1 VMTNSGD
8 ERHTPANST
17 VPATSGKLRRRT
29 ASERVRGMGESSGR
43 RVWRGLCCLLKERG
57 REEEESARESFN
69 GALAVLKLHY
79 WLRYQRE
86 Y

>member
-1 VMTNSGD
+1 
-8 ERHTPANST
+8 
-17 VPATSGKLRRRT
+17 
-29 ASERVRGMGESSGR
+29 MGESSGR

-86 Y
+86 YWERK